1 MFEQKRIYHTIII
14 TLPERG
20 DKFMNFRTDLALE
33 RREYFGGREPD
44 GVISR
49 TEKIGDVTIS
59 RIEITN
65 EKGEKS
71 LGKPRGMYVTAEVPP
86 FTNNAPLDNENT
98 ETVARELSA
107 LLPNEGSVMVI
118 GLGNTRITPD
128 ALGPKCLSM
137 IFATRH
143 IGGEL
148 AKSIGLDGLRS
159 VSAIAPGVLG
169 NTGVETGEII
179 TGLVSRLKPAAVIAV
194 DALAARRASRLGST
208 VQMCNTGI
216 VPGSGVGNSRKAINS
231 ETVGVPVIS
240 VGVPTVVDA
249 ATLASDI
256 SGGTVEDDEI
266 RARIGEQAQQM
277 MVTPREIDL
286 VIERA
291 AKLLALAIN
300 RALQPQIS
308 AEDLMMLTAPV

>member
-1 MFEQKRIYHTIII
+1 M
-14 TLPERG
+14 
-20 DKFMNFRTDLALE
+20 DFRTDLALE
-33 RREYFGGREPD
+33 RREYFGSKEPD

-49 TEKIGDVTIS
+49 YEKSGDVNIT
-59 RIEITN
+59 RIEITD
-65 EKGEKS
+65 ERGERT
-71 LGKPRGMYVTAEVPP
+71 LGKPRGMYITAEVPS
-86 FTNNAPLDNENT
+86 FTHNAPLDNENT
-98 ETVARELSA
+98 EVVARELAA
-107 LLPNEGSVMVI
+107 LLPKEGSVMVI
-118 GLGNTRITPD
+118 GLGNTKITPD

-143 IGGEL
+143 IGEEL
-148 AKSIGLDGLRS
+148 AKSIGLSGLRS

-179 TGLVSRLKPAAVIAV
+179 SGLVQRLKPSAVIAV

-208 VQMCNTGI
+208 VQICNSGI
-216 VPGSGVGNSRKAINS
+216 VPGSGVGNSRQAINS

-240 VGVPTVVDA
+240 LGVPTVVDA
-249 ATLASDI
+249 ATLAVDI
-256 SGGTVEDDEI
+256 SQGGIEENDI
-266 RARIGEQAQQM
+266 RARIGDEAEQL

-291 AKLLALAIN
+291 AKLLSLAIN